1 MTNKDNSVM
10 NTDTSKAKTTKAPNN
25 DHVIKI
31 ITSRGR
37 FTTLQFKTLQEAYI
51 VLQQALQSGYLN
63 YFIKAKDEAGSD
75 CLISVKNIISMS

>member
-31 ITSRGR
+31 ITG

-51 VLQQALQSGYLN
+51 VFQQALQYGYLN
-63 YFIKAKDEAGSD
+63 
-75 CLISVKNIISMS
+75 

>member
-1 MTNKDNSVM
+1 
-10 NTDTSKAKTTKAPNN
+10 
-25 DHVIKI
+25 
-31 ITSRGR
+31 
-37 FTTLQFKTLQEAYI
+37 LQFKTLQEAYI